1 MRSAEDVPPKNSAF
15 IQLARQWAW
24 KWASTL
30 LLLLG
35 LTLATVTFLP
45 ILQPW
50 INALSGP
57 WTEARGDILVV
68 LGNETS
74 PDGLVGQKSY
84 WRCVYAVLAWR
95 QGGFR
100 EIVVSGGGGISAAMR
115 NFLVGSGVPASAVRE
130 ESESMSTRENAL
142 FVSRMLG
149 PSPGRVVLL
158 TSDFHMY
165 RAYRA
170 FLKCGLRVVP
180 RPFPDAGK
188 NAHSLPMRW
197 PVFIELVEET
207 VKILGYRFK
216 GWI

>member
-1 MRSAEDVPPKNSAF
+1 MQTAYYVRFRKSGDALIRSVWRWVRR
-15 IQLARQWAW
+15 LV
-24 KWASTL
+24 L
-30 LLLLG
+30 LTG
-35 LTLATVTFLP
+35 FTLAAITFLP

-50 INALSGP
+50 INALTGP
-57 WTEARGDILVV
+57 WTQARGDILVV

-74 PDGLVGQKSY
+74 PDHLVGLKTY

-95 QGGFR
+95 EGGFR
-100 EIVVSGGGGISAAMR
+100 EIVVSGGGGVSEAMR
-115 NFLVGSGVPASAVRE
+115 DFLVGSGVPAAAIRE
-130 ESESMSTRENAL
+130 ESKSLSTRENAL
-142 FVSRMLG
+142 FVSAMLG

-170 FLKCGLRVVP
+170 FRKCGLDVAP

-188 NAHSLPMRW
+188 NANSPAMRW
-197 PVFIELVEET
+197 PVFVGLLEET
-207 VKILGYRFK
+207 VKIGGYRLR

>member
-1 MRSAEDVPPKNSAF
+1 MGRAGSRSISKSGDTLIRSAWRWVKRF
-15 IQLARQWAW
+15 
-24 KWASTL
+24 L
-30 LLLLG
+30 LLTG
-35 LTLATVTFLP
+35 LVLAVVTFLP

-50 INALSGP
+50 INALTGP
-57 WTEARGDILVV
+57 WTQARGDILVV

-74 PDGLVGQKSY
+74 PDHLVGLKTY

-95 QGGFR
+95 EGGFR
-100 EIVVSGGGGISAAMR
+100 EIVVSGGMGVSGAMR
-115 NFLVGSGVPASAVRE
+115 DFMIGSGVPAAAIRE
-130 ESESMSTRENAL
+130 ESKSLTTRENAL
-142 FVSRMLG
+142 FVSEMLG

-170 FLKCGLRVVP
+170 FRKCGLNVQP

-188 NAHSLPMRW
+188 NANSLAMRW
-197 PVFIELVEET
+197 PVFLGLVQET
-207 VKILGYRFK
+207 VKIAGYRFR

>member
-1 MRSAEDVPPKNSAF
+1 MSK
-15 IQLARQWAW
+15 
-24 KWASTL
+24 L
-30 LLLLG
+30 LLILG
-35 LTLATVTFLP
+35 FTVATVTFLP

-50 INALSGP
+50 INAFTGP

-115 NFLVGSGVPASAVRE
+115 NFLIGSGVPASAVRE

-170 FLKCGLRVVP
+170 FLKAGLRVEP

-188 NAHSLPMRW
+188 NANSLPMRW

-207 VKILGYRFK
+207 VKIADYRFK
-216 GWI
+216 DWI